1 MAAYSSGIYSS
12 GIYAG
17 TTGTL
22 TYGNWGIDYGTGSS
36 ASYII
41 SPTNTTYAV
50 YPEYVN
56 PYINATGSQYVNY
69 TPVNFGYTTDNYILP
84 AENSGIRGES
94 SEIIFTN
101 ANYCVWPINKEDAF
115 RNKLKSN
122 MLILTRSRAELPH
135 ISDSAERIAMETLRE
150 HISESEFRKYLK
162 YGFVLVKGQSGDVF
176 QIFRNRSHTKV
187 WRGGKLIEEICVRI
201 KDSQIPP
208 TDNVIAFRQIIQTSE
223 EEFKKLGNVY
233 KMSKAA

>member
-12 GIYAG
+12 GYAG

-36 ASYII
+36 VSYIVSSTI
-41 SPTNTTYAV
+41 TDYNVPTN
-50 YPEYVN
+50 YVN
-56 PYINATGSQYVNY
+56 PYINVTGSQYVNY
-69 TPVNFGYTTDNYILP
+69 TPVNWGYTTDNYILP
-84 AENSGIRGES
+84 AEYSGLQGES
-94 SEIIFTN
+94 GEIVFSNT
-101 ANYCVWPINKEDAF
+101 NYCVWPINKEDAF
-115 RNKLKSN
+115 KNKLRSN
-122 MLILTRSRAELPH
+122 LLILIKSRAELPQV
-135 ISDSAERIAMETLRE
+135 SDSAERIAMETLRE

-187 WRGGKLIEEICVRI
+187 WRNGKVIEEICVRI
-201 KDSQIPP
+201 KDTRVPP

-223 EEFKKLGNVY
+223 EEFKKLGNIY